1 MAHVTE
7 RHGLIKVMETAGVS
21 ALVTL
26 LIGDVEGLFLWEH
39 SYFRTRQSMLT
50 LVKVKR
56 KLMKSALKPCTR
68 QISIRKE

>member
-26 LIGDVEGLFLWEH
+26 LIGDVEGIT
-39 SYFRTRQSMLT
+39 S
-50 LVKVKR
+50 
-56 KLMKSALKPCTR
+56 
-68 QISIRKE
+68 